1 MKWRFTRTGQFDKE
15 DMPVG
20 KQTAETNQGNYN
32 TDGFGAYLPRL
43 VPFFY
48 KPLPQDGIRNNDEY
62 TGNYF
67 PRADSDFNNHYNNT
81 YWGNRLPDSGVGI
94 GITGYASAVA
104 QKTFWTQHS
113 PEQRIRIQQNLTGGA
128 FPYGTSIQQNANILA
143 NMSAA
148 WAAQA
153 GHGV

>member
-1 MKWRFTRTGQFDKE
+1 MKWKFTHTGQFDKE
-15 DMPVG
+15 NMPVG
-20 KQTAETNQGNYN
+20 KQHNETGMQNYN
-32 TDGFGAYLPRL
+32 TDGFGAFLPKLR
-43 VPFFY
+43 PFFF
-48 KPLPQDGIRNNDEY
+48 KPLPNQATRNNDEY
-62 TGNYF
+62 SGYYF
-67 PRADSDFNNHYNNT
+67 PKSDRDYNNHYNNT

-94 GITGYASAVA
+94 GITGYSSRVA

-113 PEQRIRIQQNLTGGA
+113 PEQRIRIQQSLTGGLY
-128 FPYGTSIQQNANILA
+128 PYGTSIQQNANILA